1 MPAPVT
7 LERPLSPTKATTGE
21 REGLPPTSMVH
32 CPARGGRS
40 SRARVAAMPSGL
52 PEQSRCA
59 ASRGQWAGLLEWG
72 WKACARSAGAAGS
85 GVPGWEAVRGLCKRT
100 RRGGSGCA
108 GGHWPLPPGPSKGW
122 ATVASSGGCGGLE
135 AQPESL
141 GEEPVP
147 PWDVLVVA
155 RRKRWPAL
163 PHGVHLQGC
172 AGVSQR
178 PGPAEA

>member
-1 MPAPVT
+1 MHGV
-7 LERPLSPTKATTGE
+7 LELQETECQGGKLSGDFANE
-21 REGLPPTSMVH
+21 L
-32 CPARGGRS
+32 GG
-40 SRARVAAMPSGL
+40 M
-52 PEQSRCA
+52 
-59 ASRGQWAGLLEWG
+59 GQD
-72 WKACARSAGAAGS
+72 
-85 GVPGWEAVRGLCKRT
+85 VR
-100 RRGGSGCA
+100 

-147 PWDVLVVA
+147 AWDVLVVA